1 MKKTYTSKAAAKPF
15 EEAVQAGKQTFDAFV
30 KAGNEAAAKGYEQ
43 AVQMT
48 QEQVA
53 KANSAFIKGC
63 EDIQG
68 FGKENVE
75 AFVQAST
82 IFAKGAEQISKQ
94 VMALTQSSMQSS
106 VSTAKALMGCKT
118 LRDVIDLQAD
128 FARSNFDSL
137 VAEGTKLS
145 EMSFKVTND
154 AIAPIQARV
163 NLAVEKLT
171 KPIAA

>member
-1 MKKTYTSKAAAKPF
+1 MKKTQNAKAAAKPF
-15 EEAVQAGKQTFDAFV
+15 QNAAAAGKQTIDAFV
-30 KAGNEAAAKGYEQ
+30 KAGNDATAKGYEQ

-48 QEQVA
+48 QANVA
-53 KANSAFIKGC
+53 KANSAFIKGY
-63 EDIQG
+63 ENFQG
-68 FGKENVE
+68 FGKENVD
-75 AFVQAST
+75 AIVQAST

-106 VSTAKALMGCKT
+106 VVTAKALMGCKT
-118 LRDVIDLQAD
+118 LRDVIDLQAG

-137 VAEGTKLS
+137 VAEGAKLS
-145 EMSFKVTND
+145 ELSYKVTNA

-163 NLAVEKLT
+163 TVAVEKLT